1 MIHRSDVLKEWRIRE
16 DDRQNRIQFS
26 VKFFTMDGRVRFFP
40 RAIAM
45 GVNGNM
51 KKNRLIGCMPVDK
64 DGNKLG
70 HITPVNIDF
79 ILEFNGQKV
88 WY

>member
-1 MIHRSDVLKEWRIRE
+1 M
-16 DDRQNRIQFS
+16 FA
-26 VKFFTMDGRVRFFP
+26 VKFITKDGRVRFYP

-45 GVNGNM
+45 PIRGNM
-51 KKNRLIGCMPVDK
+51 KKNRQVGCMPVDK
-64 DGNKLG
+64 QGNKIG

-79 ILEFNGQKV
+79 ILEFNNEKV